1 MTDVLAVDTGNMDPT
16 TAEMFLRLTCY
27 LRAMEGALVQAGIVG
42 LGDVEKRALREVSLK
57 KLDSLQAFVKQTED
71 AINQIP
77 NPQIRADEQM
87 KWELSPHKEAV
98 TNAIATTQRQLAETM
113 ED

>member
-1 MTDVLAVDTGNMDPT
+1 MTDVLAVDTQNLDPT
-16 TAEMFLRLTCY
+16 TAEMFLRLTSY

-57 KLDSLQAFVKQTED
+57 KLDSLQTFVKQTEE
-71 AINQIP
+71 AIARIP
-77 NPQIRADEQM
+77 NPEVRADEQM
-87 KWELSPHKEAV
+87 QWEMSPHKQAV
-98 TNAIATTQRQLAETM
+98 TNAISEVQAQLQETL